1 MDATTGADIPSSS
14 PGSQVNPKGD
24 GDEMS
29 GARSRVGLPGGHLL
43 GREGERDAVDRLLDG
58 GRAGRGGVMVVHG
71 EPGIGKTAL
80 LECALEAGREFRVAR
95 ISGVETEMEL
105 AFAALQRLCL
115 PYIQLMEHL
124 PEPQRDALAVAFG
137 LGAGPA
143 QSPFLV
149 GLRSSASSRR
159 LPRSVRFCASSMTRS
174 GSIPRPREP
183 WPLWDAGCWPRR
195 SRLSL
200 RHASW
205 AGSCGACRN

>member
-43 GREGERDAVDRLLDG
+43 GRERERDAVDRLLDG

-71 EPGIGKTAL
+71 EPGIGKPAL

-105 AFAALQRLCL
+105 AFAALQRLCS

-149 GLRSSASSRR
+149 GLAVLGL
-159 LPRSVRFCASSMTRS
+159 LPAVAQGRPPLCILPYPPFLDTPP
-174 GSIPRPREP
+174 PRALP
-183 WPLWDAGCWPRR
+183 
-195 SRLSL
+195 
-200 RHASW
+200 
-205 AGSCGACRN
+205 